1 MRLGGNQP
9 FFFPYIPYYQ
19 LMKNVDV
26 FMIAD
31 DFNYSRAWT
40 NRNYMLLRGRERF
53 MFNLVVLG
61 ASQNKLV
68 NEVRV
73 ADDQYKLLKTIEIN
87 YRKAPFFKDVFPM
100 VEKILAYGDKNL
112 ARYLGNSLV
121 TTANYL
127 GFDTKFIYSSE
138 IEGKD
143 HTLRFQNRVLNLCTV
158 LKADEYV
165 NLGGEDEHPLY
176 DRKAFK
182 QCGID
187 LYYIK
192 SGPVEYKQ
200 FNNPFISNLSMLDV
214 LMFNSIE
221 QTNELLTQFEL
232 V

>member
-19 LMKNVDV
+19 LMKNVDT

-31 DFNYSRAWT
+31 DFNYNKAWT
-40 NRNYMLLRGRERF
+40 NRNYMLLCGRERF
-53 MFNLVVLG
+53 MFNLAVLD

-73 ADDQYKLLKTIEIN
+73 ADDQYKLLKTIEVN
-87 YRKAPFFKDVFPM
+87 YRKAPFYKDVFPM
-100 VEKILAYGDKNL
+100 LEKILAYGDKNL

-143 HTLRFQNRVLNLCTV
+143 PTLRFQDRVLNLCGV
-158 LKADEYV
+158 LKASEFV
-165 NLGGEDEHPLY
+165 NLGGDDENLLY
-176 DRKAFK
+176 DQEVFK
-182 QCGID
+182 QHGID

-192 SGPVEYKQ
+192 PKPIEYKQ
-200 FNNPFISNLSMLDV
+200 FDNPFVANLSMLDV

-221 QTNELLTQFEL
+221 QTNELLTQFDL

>member
-19 LMKNVDV
+19 LMKNVDL

-40 NRNYMLLRGRERF
+40 NRNYILLHGRERF
-53 MFNLVVLG
+53 MFNLAVMG

-73 ADDQYKLLKTIEIN
+73 ADDQYKLLKTIELN
-87 YRKAPFFKDVFPM
+87 YRKAPFFRDVFPM
-100 VEKILAYGDKNL
+100 LEDILAYEDKNL
-112 ARYLGNSLV
+112 ARYLGNSLI
-121 TTANYL
+121 TTAHYL
-127 GFDTKFIYSSE
+127 RFDTRFIYSSE

-143 HTLRFQNRVLNLCTV
+143 PTLRFQNRVLNLCKV

-165 NLGGEDEHPLY
+165 NLGGENENPLY
-176 DRKAFK
+176 DREVFK
-182 QCGID
+182 QYDID

-192 SGPVEYKQ
+192 SRPIEYKQ
-200 FNNPFISNLSMLDV
+200 FHGPFVANLSMLDI
-214 LMFNSIE
+214 LMFNSVE
-221 QTNELLTQFEL
+221 QTNELLTQFDL